1 MKDSYLTAAPE
12 KFPLLGSQFT
22 IARAVASAVSIWH
35 RYHMRVSW
43 KTVSHDQYIY
53 YDILQMGKYS

>member
-35 RYHMRVSW
+35 RYHMRVS
-43 KTVSHDQYIY
+43 
-53 YDILQMGKYS
+53 